1 VPVRILAIN
10 HQHDAGPGVFAEA
23 IRARGDTLDEW
34 DLAESQEAPGEPPA
48 DPFGYDAVMTFGGA
62 MHADQDDGIPWI
74 VPERTLLRDLLAAET
89 PLLGACLGAQLLA
102 QAAGG
107 EVRRMPEPEI
117 GWVDVEVTGQGTEDP
132 LLGALKPGF
141 TGFNWHSY
149 ECLPPDDAAILAR
162 SESCV
167 QAYRVGELAY
177 GIQFHAEV
185 NVTDAN
191 IWIDDWRSDEDAVR
205 IALDADAL
213 RAETERQIAA
223 WNQIGRE
230 MCGRFLDAV
239 AVRV

>member
-1 VPVRILAIN
+1 MRILAIN
-10 HQHDAGPGVFAEA
+10 HQYDAGPGVFAEA
-23 IRARGDTLDEW
+23 IRARGDVLDEW
-34 DLAESQEAPGEPPA
+34 NLAADERAPDEPPA

-74 VPERTLLRDLLAAET
+74 VPERTLLRDLLAAEM
-89 PLLGACLGAQLLA
+89 PLLGACLGAQLLV

-117 GWVDVEVTGQGTEDP
+117 GWYDVEVTAGGADDP
-132 LLGALKPGF
+132 LLGALGPSF

-149 ECLPPDDAAILAR
+149 ECIPPKGAATLAR
-162 SESCV
+162 SANCV
-167 QAYRVGELAY
+167 QAYRVGDFAW

-185 NVTDAN
+185 SVADAN
-191 IWIDDWRSDEDAVR
+191 LWIDDWRSDPDAVR
-205 IALDADAL
+205 IGLDHDAL

-223 WNQIGRE
+223 WNQAGRDL
-230 MCGRFLDAV
+230 CGRFLDAV